1 MGSYRCAFIQRT
13 IMTQP
18 TMCFSVDTVKLS
30 KYQNN
35 FLKSSEG
42 IDAIQAG
49 ELSGEER
56 LFMALLDS
64 NLLNSNIMPAQK
76 KIIHAGEQF
85 DEAFIITSG
94 EVLLSAGEKS
104 FRLGPG
110 AVIGLAEGM
119 VGLPSRYSIASLTA
133 LQVKVIPFYKVDTIV
148 RQLPPELK
156 SILVTIIKRNLA
168 PK

>member
-1 MGSYRCAFIQRT
+1 MRPYRCAFIQRT

-30 KYQNN
+30 KYKNN
-35 FLKSSEG
+35 FLKSSVG

-49 ELSGEER
+49 ELSGDER

-64 NLLNSNIMPAQK
+64 NLLNSNIIAAQQ
-76 KIIHAGEQF
+76 KIIRAGEEF
-85 DEAFIITSG
+85 DEAFIITNG
-94 EVLLSAGEKS
+94 EVLLSRGEKS
-104 FRLGPG
+104 FRVGPG

-133 LQVKVIPFYKVDTIV
+133 LQVKVIQFHKVDTLV
-148 RQLPPELK
+148 HQLPAELK

-168 PK
+168 PT

>member
-1 MGSYRCAFIQRT
+1 
-13 IMTQP
+13 MTQP

-30 KYQNN
+30 KYKNN
-35 FLKSSEG
+35 FLKSSVG

-64 NLLNSNIMPAQK
+64 NLLNSNIIAAQQQ
-76 KIIHAGEQF
+76 IIRAGEEF
-85 DEAFIITSG
+85 DQAFIITNG
-94 EVLLSAGEKS
+94 EVQLSRGDKS

-110 AVIGLAEGM
+110 SVLGLAEGM
-119 VGLPSRYSIASLTA
+119 VGLPSRYSISTLTS

-148 RQLPPELK
+148 HQLPSELR
-156 SILVTIIKRNLA
+156 SILATIIKRNLA

>member
-76 KIIHAGEQF
+76 KSSTRANSLTKPSSSPVAKCYCLPAKK
-85 DEAFIITSG
+85 AFG
-94 EVLLSAGEKS
+94 
-104 FRLGPG
+104 LGP
-110 AVIGLAEGM
+110 A
-119 VGLPSRYSIASLTA
+119 R
-133 LQVKVIPFYKVDTIV
+133 
-148 RQLPPELK
+148 
-156 SILVTIIKRNLA
+156 
-168 PK
+168 